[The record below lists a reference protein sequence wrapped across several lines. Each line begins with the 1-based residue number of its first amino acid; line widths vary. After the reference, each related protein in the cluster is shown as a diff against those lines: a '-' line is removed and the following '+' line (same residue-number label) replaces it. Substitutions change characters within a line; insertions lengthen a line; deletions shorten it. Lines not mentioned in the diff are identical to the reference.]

1 MSEEIPTRRTRT
13 AQEVVNTHLEN
24 RRTEALS
31 KIKGNDSAS
40 EKRRADVHNSEN
52 YQLPA
57 LLNAATQAVGQIQL
71 ASHLLKPTYP
81 DAKARLT
88 SNLKV
93 RPITLPKTLAVGSHV
108 LSGDLAW
115 DTTGNGAYVKKIYE
129 VALLLSVLLE
139 DRSLREW
146 LIDKDTDVSIALGC
160 VGENADNLR
169 SILIAVDE
177 DRCLNP
183 ASHSKAK
190 QLYWLVGND
199 AHDDGR
205 YHLLAPLYP
214 SLLVHHV
221 YKQLQDDRF
230 GEEAKEARAAR
241 KAGTHHARPVREYPQ
256 LAIQKLG
263 GTKTQNISQLNSER
277 RGDNY
282 LLASV
287 PPVWKSEEVRPLLRV
302 SSLFKVYG
310 RRRAVAL
317 QARGLRLFLQG
328 LPPTNESTR
337 RKVRDWVQGLIDELV
352 QFQAELLT
360 LAPGW
365 SQTEECLLSADQ
377 RAWLDPQGQEPATVD
392 QDDAADA
399 VAADFARWMNAQLH
413 DPLPV
418 GDPEF
423 LFWRKLA
430 RSQFAAYEREAT

>member
-1 MSEEIPTRRTRT
+1 MSIPNPLRIAAIRADINGFLEERLKGKLEKLSTDDPKRAELQGQFISNTWLADAARRVVQIQAVTHSLKPIHPDAKGSSLYREPDQLPASKAVGTHSLGSSFSVDVVGNAAALDVYKFLKLSYEGRSLFELAVDGDTDFAAALDDNAAT
-13 AQEVVNTHLEN
+13 AQEWM
-24 RRTEALS
+24 
-31 KIKGNDSAS
+31 
-40 EKRRADVHNSEN
+40 
-52 YQLPA
+52 
-57 LLNAATQAVGQIQL
+57 AAFAGL
-71 ASHLLKPTYP
+71 
-81 DAKARLT
+81 AKART
-88 SNLKV
+88 
-93 RPITLPKTLAVGSHV
+93 PISSH
-108 LSGDLAW
+108 
-115 DTTGNGAYVKKIYE
+115 TN
-129 VALLLSVLLE
+129 
-139 DRSLREW
+139 
-146 LIDKDTDVSIALGC
+146 
-160 VGENADNLR
+160 
-169 SILIAVDE
+169 
-177 DRCLNP
+177 
-183 ASHSKAK
+183 AK

-199 AHDDGR
+199 AHDDGA

-214 SLLVHHV
+214 TALVHRV
-221 YKQLQDDRF
+221 YLQLQEDRF
-230 GEEAKEARAAR
+230 GEDAKEARAAR

-263 GTKTQNISQLNSER
+263 GTKPQNISQLNSER

-310 RRRAVAL
+310 RRRAVAQ

-328 LPPTNESTR
+328 RPPTNESTR
-337 RKVRDWVQGLIDELV
+337 REVRDWVQGLIDELV

-377 RAWLDPQGQEPATVD
+377 RAWLDPQWQEPATVD

>member
-1 MSEEIPTRRTRT
+1 MSIPNPLRIAAIRAVINGFLEERLKGKLEKLSTDDPKRAELQGQFISNTWLADAARRVVQIQAVTHSLKPIHPDAKGSSLYREPDQLPASKAVGTHSLGSSFSVDVVGNAAALDVYKFLKLSYEGRSLFELSVDGDTDFAAALDDNAAT
-13 AQEVVNTHLEN
+13 AQEWM
-24 RRTEALS
+24 
-31 KIKGNDSAS
+31 
-40 EKRRADVHNSEN
+40 
-52 YQLPA
+52 
-57 LLNAATQAVGQIQL
+57 AAFAGL
-71 ASHLLKPTYP
+71 
-81 DAKARLT
+81 AKART
-88 SNLKV
+88 PVS
-93 RPITLPKTLAVGSHV
+93 SH
-108 LSGDLAW
+108 
-115 DTTGNGAYVKKIYE
+115 TN
-129 VALLLSVLLE
+129 
-139 DRSLREW
+139 
-146 LIDKDTDVSIALGC
+146 
-160 VGENADNLR
+160 
-169 SILIAVDE
+169 
-177 DRCLNP
+177 
-183 ASHSKAK
+183 AK

-199 AHDDGR
+199 AHDDGA

-214 SLLVHHV
+214 TALVHRV
-221 YKQLQDDRF
+221 YLQLQEDRF
-230 GEEAKEARAAR
+230 GEDAKEARAAR

-263 GTKTQNISQLNSER
+263 GTKPQNISQLNSER

-310 RRRAVAL
+310 RRRAVAQ

-337 RKVRDWVQGLIDELV
+337 REVRDWVQGLIDELV

-377 RAWLDPQGQEPATVD
+377 RAWLDPQGQEPVTVD